1 MTTTTTTTLLLTSI
15 LMLAVTTE
23 ATSTRLLERLLQPAI
38 SRAVARLEAEERR
51 LEVTSLEQEGCSLV
65 WSAAPSSVG
74 VLYLVA
80 GEDRAG
86 MLSLVASSL
95 QQPRLQLRPALLA
108 RFQQVRVVAVTRG
121 GLIHTSS
128 ITINTV
134 ETCGETEEEDDIYTL
149 TEGEETESEENI
161 ASTVVT
167 PEEEDTDSAKDSVA
181 TPEDEDIDRAED
193 NVAAPEDED
202 TDSAEDSV
210 ATSALAWAAPHYW
223 ALLLAAAAALAVLLL
238 AALVRS
244 CTRHR
249 GGKEGSQELV
259 REAFLVEEV

>member
-1 MTTTTTTTLLLTSI
+1 MTSTTTTTATSLLLTSI

-38 SRAVARLEAEERR
+38 SQAVARLEAEERR

-65 WSAAPSSVG
+65 WRVSSSSVP

-80 GEDRAG
+80 GVDRAG

-95 QQPRLQLRPALLA
+95 QQPRLPLRPALTA
-108 RFQQVRVVAVTRG
+108 RFQQVTVVAVTRG
-121 GLIHTSS
+121 GVMDTST
-128 ITINTV
+128 ITLNTV
-134 ETCGETEEEDDIYTL
+134 DTCGDQDQGEDDIYTV
-149 TEGEETESEENI
+149 TEDGYTEAAEDN
-161 ASTVVT
+161 AST
-167 PEEEDTDSAKDSVA
+167 VA
-181 TPEDEDIDRAED
+181 TPEDG
-193 NVAAPEDED
+193 D
-202 TDSAEDSV
+202 TDSAEDTV
-210 ATSALAWAAPHYW
+210 ATSALASAAPRYW

-249 GGKEGSQELV
+249 GGKEGSQEELV
-259 REAFLVEEV
+259 RDAFLVEEV

>member
-1 MTTTTTTTLLLTSI
+1 MTSTSLTCVLLTSI
-15 LMLAVTTE
+15 LVLAVTTE

-38 SRAVARLEAEERR
+38 SQAVARLEAEERR

-108 RFQQVRVVAVTRG
+108 RFQRVRVVAVTRG
-121 GLIHTSS
+121 GLIQTSS

-134 ETCGETEEEDDIYTL
+134 ENCGDQDHIQTGATG
-149 TEGEETESEENI
+149 TR
-161 ASTVVT
+161 
-167 PEEEDTDSAKDSVA
+167 EEEDTQDKGGGGRGSRHGDGDSLGD
-181 TPEDEDIDRAED
+181 
-193 NVAAPEDED
+193 
-202 TDSAEDSV
+202 
-210 ATSALAWAAPHYW
+210 
-223 ALLLAAAAALAVLLL
+223 
-238 AALVRS
+238 
-244 CTRHR
+244 
-249 GGKEGSQELV
+249 
-259 REAFLVEEV
+259 

>member
-1 MTTTTTTTLLLTSI
+1 MTSTTPMTSLLLTS
-15 LMLAVTTE
+15 LMMLTTE

-38 SRAVARLEAEERR
+38 SQAVARLEAEERR

-108 RFQQVRVVAVTRG
+108 RFQQVTVLAVTRG

-134 ETCGETEEEDDIYTL
+134 ENCGETEEEDDID
-149 TEGEETESEENI
+149 
-161 ASTVVT
+161 TVT
-167 PEEEDTDSAKDSVA
+167 
-181 TPEDEDIDRAED
+181 EDEEMEDDIETHSEAED
-193 NVAAPEDED
+193 PD
-202 TDSAEDSV
+202 TMT
-210 ATSALAWAAPHYW
+210 TSALVSAAPHYW

>member
-1 MTTTTTTTLLLTSI
+1 MCLHHSTRGTCTKMTSTSLTCLLLTSI
-15 LMLAVTTE
+15 LVLVTTE
-23 ATSTRLLERLLQPAI
+23 AASTRLLERLLQPAI
-38 SRAVARLEAEERR
+38 SQAVARLEAEERR

-108 RFQQVRVVAVTRG
+108 RFQQVTVLAVTRG

-134 ETCGETEEEDDIYTL
+134 DTCGETEEEDDID
-149 TEGEETESEENI
+149 
-161 ASTVVT
+161 TVT
-167 PEEEDTDSAKDSVA
+167 
-181 TPEDEDIDRAED
+181 EDEEMEGDIETHSEAED
-193 NVAAPEDED
+193 PD
-202 TDSAEDSV
+202 TMT
-210 ATSALAWAAPHYW
+210 TSALASAAPHYW

-249 GGKEGSQELV
+249 RGKEGSQEVV

>member
-1 MTTTTTTTLLLTSI
+1 MCLHHSTRGTCTKMTSTSLTCLLLTSI
-15 LMLAVTTE
+15 LVLVTTE
-23 ATSTRLLERLLQPAI
+23 AASTRLLERLLQPAI
-38 SRAVARLEAEERR
+38 SQAVARLEAEERR
-51 LEVTSLEQEGCSLV
+51 LEVTGLEQEGCSLV

-74 VLYLVA
+74 ALYLVA

-108 RFQQVRVVAVTRG
+108 RFQQVTVLAVTRG

-134 ETCGETEEEDDIYTL
+134 ETCGDQREDDIYTV

-161 ASTVVT
+161 ASTVT
-167 PEEEDTDSAKDSVA
+167 
-181 TPEDEDIDRAED
+181 
-193 NVAAPEDED
+193 APVDED
-202 TDSAEDSV
+202 TDSAEDTVS
-210 ATSALAWAAPHYW
+210 TSALAWAAPHYW

-244 CTRHR
+244 CSRHR

>member
-1 MTTTTTTTLLLTSI
+1 MTSTTATSLLLTSI

-38 SRAVARLEAEERR
+38 SQAVARLEAEERR

-65 WSAAPSSVG
+65 WSVSSSSVP

-80 GEDRAG
+80 GVDRAG

-95 QQPRLQLRPALLA
+95 QQPRLQLRPALTA
-108 RFQQVRVVAVTRG
+108 RFQQVTVVAVTRG
-121 GLIHTSS
+121 GVMDTST
-128 ITINTV
+128 ITLNTV
-134 ETCGETEEEDDIYTL
+134 DTCGDQVQGEDDIDTVTEYT
-149 TEGEETESEENI
+149 EAAEDN
-161 ASTVVT
+161 ASTV
-167 PEEEDTDSAKDSVA
+167 A
-181 TPEDEDIDRAED
+181 T
-193 NVAAPEDED
+193 PEDED
-202 TDSAEDSV
+202 TDSAEDTV
-210 ATSALAWAAPHYW
+210 ATSALASAAPHHW

-249 GGKEGSQELV
+249 GGKEGSQGEVV

>member
-1 MTTTTTTTLLLTSI
+1 MCLHHSTRGTCTKMTSTSLTCLLLTSI
-15 LMLAVTTE
+15 LVLVTTE
-23 ATSTRLLERLLQPAI
+23 AASTRLLERLLQPAI
-38 SRAVARLEAEERR
+38 SQAVARLEAEERR

-108 RFQQVRVVAVTRG
+108 RFQQVTVLAVTRG

-134 ETCGETEEEDDIYTL
+134 DTCGETEEEDDID
-149 TEGEETESEENI
+149 
-161 ASTVVT
+161 TVT
-167 PEEEDTDSAKDSVA
+167 
-181 TPEDEDIDRAED
+181 EDEEMEGDIETHSEAED
-193 NVAAPEDED
+193 PD
-202 TDSAEDSV
+202 TMT
-210 ATSALAWAAPHYW
+210 TSALASAAPHYW

-249 GGKEGSQELV
+249 RGKEGSQELV

>member
-1 MTTTTTTTLLLTSI
+1 MTSTTTTTSLLLLTSI
-15 LMLAVTTE
+15 LVLAVTTE
-23 ATSTRLLERLLQPAI
+23 AASTRLLERLLQPAI
-38 SRAVARLEAEERR
+38 SQAVARLEAEERR

-65 WSAAPSSVG
+65 WSVAPSSVG

-80 GEDRAG
+80 GVDREG

-134 ETCGETEEEDDIYTL
+134 ENCGETEEEDDIYTL

-161 ASTVVT
+161 ASTVT
-167 PEEEDTDSAKDSVA
+167 T
-181 TPEDEDIDRAED
+181 
-193 NVAAPEDED
+193 PEDED
-202 TDSAEDSV
+202 TDSAEDTV
-210 ATSALAWAAPHYW
+210 ATSALASAAPHYW

>member
-1 MTTTTTTTLLLTSI
+1 MTSTTTASLLLTSI
-15 LMLAVTTE
+15 LVLVTTE

-38 SRAVARLEAEERR
+38 SQAVARLEAEERR
-51 LEVTSLEQEGCSLV
+51 LEVTGLEQEGCSLV

-108 RFQQVRVVAVTRG
+108 RFQQVTVLAVTRG

-134 ETCGETEEEDDIYTL
+134 ENCGETEEEDDID
-149 TEGEETESEENI
+149 
-161 ASTVVT
+161 TVT
-167 PEEEDTDSAKDSVA
+167 
-181 TPEDEDIDRAED
+181 EDEEMEDDIETHSEAED
-193 NVAAPEDED
+193 PD
-202 TDSAEDSV
+202 TMT
-210 ATSALAWAAPHYW
+210 TSALAWAAPHYW

-244 CTRHR
+244 CSRHR

>member
-1 MTTTTTTTLLLTSI
+1 MTSTSLTCLLLTS
-15 LMLAVTTE
+15 LLVLAVTTE

-38 SRAVARLEAEERR
+38 SQAVARLEAEERR
-51 LEVTSLEQEGCSLV
+51 LEVTGLEQEGCSLV
-65 WSAAPSSVG
+65 WSVAPSSVG

-108 RFQQVRVVAVTRG
+108 RFQQVTVLAVTRG

-134 ETCGETEEEDDIYTL
+134 ENCGETEEEDDIDTV
-149 TEGEETESEENI
+149 TKDEEMEGDIETHSE
-161 ASTVVT
+161 
-167 PEEEDTDSAKDSVA
+167 
-181 TPEDEDIDRAED
+181 AED
-193 NVAAPEDED
+193 PD
-202 TDSAEDSV
+202 TMT
-210 ATSALAWAAPHYW
+210 TSALVSAAPHYW

-249 GGKEGSQELV
+249 RGKEGSQELV

>member
-1 MTTTTTTTLLLTSI
+1 MCLHHSTRGTCTKMTSTSLTCLLLTSI
-15 LMLAVTTE
+15 LVLAVTTE

-38 SRAVARLEAEERR
+38 SQAVARLEAEERR
-51 LEVTSLEQEGCSLV
+51 LEVTGLEQEGCSLV

-108 RFQQVRVVAVTRG
+108 RFQQVTVLAVTRG

-134 ETCGETEEEDDIYTL
+134 ENCGDQREDDIEAVTEYT
-149 TEGEETESEENI
+149 EADEDI
-161 ASTVVT
+161 ASTV
-167 PEEEDTDSAKDSVA
+167 P
-181 TPEDEDIDRAED
+181 
-193 NVAAPEDED
+193 APEDED
-202 TDSAEDSV
+202 TASAESV
-210 ATSALAWAAPHYW
+210 SSSFGVARVLAIFSSDFVSSPS
-223 ALLLAAAAALAVLLL
+223 VT
-238 AALVRS
+238 V
-244 CTRHR
+244 
-249 GGKEGSQELV
+249 
-259 REAFLVEEV
+259 

>member
-1 MTTTTTTTLLLTSI
+1 MCLHHSTRGTCTKMTSTSLTCLLLTSI
-15 LMLAVTTE
+15 LVLVTTE

-38 SRAVARLEAEERR
+38 SQAVARLEAEERR

-134 ETCGETEEEDDIYTL
+134 HNCGDQDHVQTGAT
-149 TEGEETESEENI
+149 G
-161 ASTVVT
+161 
-167 PEEEDTDSAKDSVA
+167 PREEEDTQDKEEEAAEVVMETETASETEERTEVEKVDMRMVTALPPSWVLVA
-181 TPEDEDIDRAED
+181 
-193 NVAAPEDED
+193 V
-202 TDSAEDSV
+202 V
-210 ATSALAWAAPHYW
+210 
-223 ALLLAAAAALAVLLL
+223 AALAVCL
-238 AALVRS
+238 ALVLALVCC
-244 CTRHR
+244 CTSHGRDKLA
-249 GGKEGSQELV
+249 GGGEEV
-259 REAFLVEEV
+259 TREAFLVQEV

>member
-1 MTTTTTTTLLLTSI
+1 MTSTSTTTTTSLLLTSI

-38 SRAVARLEAEERR
+38 RTAVARLEAEERR
-51 LEVTSLEQEGCSLV
+51 LEITSLEQEGCSLV
-65 WSAAPSSVG
+65 WSVSPSSVG

-80 GEDRAG
+80 GVDRAG

-95 QQPRLQLRPALLA
+95 QQPRLQLRPALTA
-108 RFQQVRVVAVTRG
+108 RFQQVTVVAVTRG
-121 GLIHTSS
+121 GVMDTST

-134 ETCGETEEEDDIYTL
+134 ETCGEKDKEDDIVNV
-149 TEGEETESEENI
+149 TEDEEREDDSETH
-161 ASTVVT
+161 S
-167 PEEEDTDSAKDSVA
+167 
-181 TPEDEDIDRAED
+181 EDEDPD
-193 NVAAPEDED
+193 N
-202 TDSAEDSV
+202 V
-210 ATSALAWAAPHYW
+210 ATSALVSAAHYW
-223 ALLLAAAAALAVLLL
+223 ALLLAAASALAVLLL

-249 GGKEGSQELV
+249 GGKQGSQGEVV

>member
-1 MTTTTTTTLLLTSI
+1 MTSTTTTIFLLLTSI
-15 LMLAVTTE
+15 LVLAVTTE

-38 SRAVARLEAEERR
+38 SQAVARLEAEERR

-108 RFQQVRVVAVTRG
+108 RFQQVTVLAVTRG
-121 GLIHTSS
+121 GLMHTSS
-128 ITINTV
+128 ININTV
-134 ETCGETEEEDDIYTL
+134 ENCGEKEEEDDID
-149 TEGEETESEENI
+149 
-161 ASTVVT
+161 TVT
-167 PEEEDTDSAKDSVA
+167 
-181 TPEDEDIDRAED
+181 EDEEMEDDIETPAEAED
-193 NVAAPEDED
+193 PD
-202 TDSAEDSV
+202 TMT
-210 ATSALAWAAPHYW
+210 TSALVSAAPHYW

-249 GGKEGSQELV
+249 RGKEGSQELV

>member
-1 MTTTTTTTLLLTSI
+1 MCLHHSTRGTCTKMTSTSLTCLLLTSI
-15 LMLAVTTE
+15 LVLAVTTE

-38 SRAVARLEAEERR
+38 SQAVARLEAEERR

-121 GLIHTSS
+121 GLIQTSS

-134 ETCGETEEEDDIYTL
+134 HNCGDQDHVQTGAT
-149 TEGEETESEENI
+149 G
-161 ASTVVT
+161 
-167 PEEEDTDSAKDSVA
+167 PREEEDTQDKEEEAAEVVMETETASETEEMETEVEKVDMRMVTALPPAGCWWPPWPCAWRWCWHWSA
-181 TPEDEDIDRAED
+181 
-193 NVAAPEDED
+193 AAP
-202 TDSAEDSV
+202 
-210 ATSALAWAAPHYW
+210 ATVGTSWPGAG
-223 ALLLAAAAALAVLLL
+223 
-238 AALVRS
+238 R
-244 CTRHR
+244 R
-249 GGKEGSQELV
+249 
-259 REAFLVEEV
+259 

>member
-1 MTTTTTTTLLLTSI
+1 MCLHHSTRGTCTKMTSTSLTCLLLTSI
-15 LMLAVTTE
+15 LVLVTTE

-38 SRAVARLEAEERR
+38 SQAVARLEAEERR

-108 RFQQVRVVAVTRG
+108 RFQQVTVLAVTRG

-134 ETCGETEEEDDIYTL
+134 ENCGETEEEDDISQRVRRRNL
-149 TEGEETESEENI
+149 RRI
-161 ASTVVT
+161 L
-167 PEEEDTDSAKDSVA
+167 
-181 TPEDEDIDRAED
+181 RA
-193 NVAAPEDED
+193 P
-202 TDSAEDSV
+202 
-210 ATSALAWAAPHYW
+210 
-223 ALLLAAAAALAVLLL
+223 
-238 AALVRS
+238 
-244 CTRHR
+244 
-249 GGKEGSQELV
+249 
-259 REAFLVEEV
+259 

>member
-1 MTTTTTTTLLLTSI
+1 MCLHHSTRGTCTKMTSTSLTCLLLTSI
-15 LMLAVTTE
+15 LVLVTTE
-23 ATSTRLLERLLQPAI
+23 AASTRLLERLLQPAI
-38 SRAVARLEAEERR
+38 SQAVARLEAEERR
-51 LEVTSLEQEGCSLV
+51 LEVTGLEQEGCSLV

-74 VLYLVA
+74 ALYLVA

-108 RFQQVRVVAVTRG
+108 RFQQVTVLAVTRG

-134 ETCGETEEEDDIYTL
+134 ENCGETEEEDDIYTL

-161 ASTVVT
+161 ASTV
-167 PEEEDTDSAKDSVA
+167 
-181 TPEDEDIDRAED
+181 
-193 NVAAPEDED
+193 AAPEDED
-202 TDSAEDSV
+202 TDSAEDTV